1 MAEKVL
7 ITGASGFIGSHTIV
21 EAYRRGLGVVTF
33 DRHHVPGQFPYD
45 VESFIGDIRD
55 YEAIQE
61 AVAKVDYV
69 VNLAGILGTQE
80 TIRKPIPSIQ
90 TNIIGALNILEAMV
104 PTQFHNVQ
112 GVQIGVGNYWMDN
125 SYSITKSAAIRFC
138 KMYNKE
144 NGTKMGMVRALN
156 AYGPGQKH
164 KPVRKIIPTFVVK
177 ALRGE
182 DIEIYGDG
190 NQIMD
195 MIYVAD
201 VAKILLD
208 VATGENI
215 DYQKVYE
222 AGTGRR
228 TTVNWIAYRIIE
240 AAGTDSDVV
249 HIPMRPGEPPGSVV
263 LGDPSTLDDLGNDY
277 FLMDFETAIRHTVKW
292 YKENYAWRDYS

>member
-1 MAEKVL
+1 MSKVL
-7 ITGASGFIGSHTIV
+7 ITGASGFIGKHTV
-21 EAYRRGLGVVTF
+21 AEAYRRGLGVVTF
-33 DRHHVPGQFPYD
+33 DRHYVPGRFPYD
-45 VESFIGDIRD
+45 MEHDVEQFVGDIRD
-55 YEAIQE
+55 YEAVQE
-61 AVAKVDYV
+61 AVAKADYV

-80 TIRKPIPSIQ
+80 TIRKPIPSVQ
-90 TNIIGALNILEAMV
+90 TNTIGALNILEAMV
-104 PTQFHNVQ
+104 PTQFHQTQ
-112 GVQIGVGNYWMDN
+112 GVQIGVGNYWMNN
-125 SYSITKSAAIRFC
+125 SYSITKSMAIRFC
-138 KMYNKE
+138 QMYNEE

-182 DIEIYGDG
+182 NIEVYGDG
-190 NQIMD
+190 TQVMD

-208 VATGENI
+208 VATKDNVN
-215 DYQKVYE
+215 YQKVYE

-228 TTVNWIAYRIIE
+228 TTVNWIANRVIE

-263 LGDPSTLDDLGNDY
+263 LGDPATLRDLGEY
-277 FLMDFETAIRHTVKW
+277 ALTEFEVAIQHTVDW
-292 YKENYAWRDYS
+292 YRKNYPWQ